1 MSQPTPTS
9 YNEIIAH
16 TIEQALSLSKN
27 TKSDHT
33 IAGFCQLQG
42 PTGGGKSSSLYR
54 SPDGNIPASLEYIKS
69 KGLQAILVTH
79 RWNIL
84 HDIYESATS
93 AKDTS
98 GNPFRVSILYAQDET
113 IVSAVSQQAL
123 PHEKNVQKFDLPDPF
138 QAIEHISL
146 LGVFRSNVDKDALIR
161 ACHNVTAIA
170 RNVEYKKKN
179 PDSMGVLLEREEQE
193 LRKLCGYVERT
204 LLSCMI
210 SLEKSVKSASTQ
222 YGKAHELTKQ
232 AKNKLREFRQ
242 NKWIRR
248 IFPAI
253 AWRDDEQHLLVL
265 TTQKLFASFYD
276 GKQKVRMSSGQLAG
290 MVVFVDEFD
299 YQADIL
305 QTLLAQSQMV
315 QEPPECIGQLLEGG
329 KRLLARMQY
338 VTAEPI
344 PELYTELKQLIA
356 ELEEDLTSKGVDLN
370 RSRALV
376 VPLKQYESG
385 VPFEKKYLF
394 RSDHLVTSEPL
405 QLQQQPYGFEVKS
418 YGDTVEASV
427 DVGDFLRVME
437 KYIRRFS
444 LLLSQFATDESE
456 AYEYLVRLNRL
467 LFDPANDYRPS
478 YYSTALPSLS
488 LFSLPR
494 TNLPELEV
502 INKSNL
508 LPNTQTNMFGLTTWL
523 LTTDEA
529 EADIDPL
536 RIKIKRALLPTTPEG
551 LMVSLSSRNLVFA
564 LSATSYIERAVGH
577 FDIRWIESAL
587 RYVAQA
593 RNPKCTESFLGDAF
607 NSRPEDWFQK
617 PIPYLQTV
625 EDKNI
630 QMAVIRSLAK
640 AKSELRRSE
649 LTTTIHDFDEAIT
662 DECFNETKQNLNA
675 AFFEAENSEY
685 KYEYR
690 QSVLL
695 KLLHILRLAAN
706 EPHHKGHLAF
716 VNSVKYLRKW
726 LLSDAAENSRKSFDC
741 LELAPASKGSLSC
754 LLERFPDVFIPLK
767 VQDIPMMICLLNAEA
782 QKREGFELAYQAAF
796 DSGRTVV
803 VMTQTASA
811 TNGINLDYSIP
822 NSQGQMDLT
831 SLFIVESKHFYFSPW
846 DKDDSNDEMAH
857 AGFQLRNLEK
867 LIRRSEF
874 SRKQQRQFIMPLM
887 NNSIPKIQDL
897 NRLYKGTN
905 DYVKNL
911 AADVQQ
917 QVGRIER
924 AWSHVPNVAIHLS
937 DGVAGHL
944 RSYGQLSVFTNN
956 RHWVSNLNNQL
967 IDDLINSENE
977 SVVNFLALLKTRS
990 QDGSDAVEIID
1001 NRLVTAI
1008 REAREGKTSIQEI
1021 STLWHE
1027 LGRAVL
1033 QHDLQWK
1040 PTHNKCGIKE
1050 PLRYWACFERPEE
1063 SKNTGEIWYDPKS
1076 WQFFAHRAS
1085 GLIKYNPQSL
1095 YEVVQRHPGISEW
1108 FNRKGFRT
1116 SLQPFANDIE
1126 EQYAFHPV
1134 VVQRILQGRLGEE
1147 GIRALLS
1154 DEQLDTNQYIYNQE
1168 LFELYD
1174 FEITKSDVFVDA
1186 KYWST
1191 TTIEQSENSFE
1202 QWLSSGKKP
1211 NFAPLGLIKK
1221 LEKIR
1226 KMRGNNAIL
1235 VIANLLTSEVDCSL
1249 SGFSEKLEPVKVEHA
1264 SILFLPG
1271 CLNDERYQMTSGFKW
1286 LSKIVRQRLKEEC

>member
-1 MSQPTPTS
+1 MSQPILNS
-9 YNEIIAH
+9 YNQIIAH
-16 TIEQALSLSKN
+16 TIEQALALSVNAKIEN
-27 TKSDHT
+27 V
-33 IAGFCQLQG
+33 IAGFCRLQG

-54 SPDGNIPASLEYIKS
+54 SPDGKIPASLEFIKS

-93 AKDTS
+93 AKDSS
-98 GNPFRVSILYAQDET
+98 GNPLLVSILYAQDET
-113 IVSAVSQQAL
+113 VVSAVSQRAL
-123 PHEKNVQKFDLPDPF
+123 PHEQGVQKSDLPDTYK
-138 QAIEHISL
+138 AIEDIHG
-146 LGVFRSNVDKDALIR
+146 LGVFRSNADKEALVR
-161 ACHNVTAIA
+161 ACHNVAAIA

-193 LRKLCGYVERT
+193 LRKLCGFVERT
-204 LLSCMI
+204 LLGCMS
-210 SLEKSVKSASTQ
+210 SLEKAVKYASKHH
-222 YGKAHELTKQ
+222 GKTHELTAQ
-232 AKNKLREFRQ
+232 AKEKLRLYRE
-242 NKWIRR
+242 NKWVRR

-253 AWRDDEQHLLVL
+253 AWHDDKQHLLVL

-290 MVVFVDEFD
+290 KVVFVDEFD

-329 KRLLARMQY
+329 KRLLARMQF

-344 PELYTELKQLIA
+344 PELYSELKQLIG

-370 RSRALV
+370 QSRALV
-376 VPLKQYESG
+376 MPLKQYEAG

-405 QLQQQPYGFEVKS
+405 QLQQKPHGFEVKS
-418 YGDTVEASV
+418 YGQSDEASV

-494 TNLPELEV
+494 TSLPELEALSR
-502 INKSNL
+502 SNR

-564 LSATSYIERAVGH
+564 LSATSYIERGIGH

-587 RYVAQA
+587 RYLAQA
-593 RNPKCTESFLGDAF
+593 RNPQCTESFLGDSF
-607 NSRPEDWFQK
+607 EERPEDWFKK
-617 PIPYLQTV
+617 PIPYLQTD
-625 EDKNI
+625 EDKQL
-630 QMAVIRSLAK
+630 QMAVIRSLVED
-640 AKSELRRSE
+640 KSEKRRST
-649 LTTTIHDFDEAIT
+649 LKTTIHDFDDAINAPVFQEA
-662 DECFNETKQNLNA
+662 KLHLNA
-675 AFFEAENSEY
+675 AFFEAEHSDY

-690 QSVLL
+690 QSVLF
-695 KLLHILRLAAN
+695 KLLHVLHLAAN
-706 EPHHKGHLAF
+706 EPQHKGHLAF

-726 LLSDAAENSRKSFDC
+726 LISDTAENSRMSADWLEMERLTTGVLSSFD
-741 LELAPASKGSLSC
+741 
-754 LLERFPDVFIPLK
+754 DVFIPLAVNGK
-767 VQDIPMMICLLNAEA
+767 SMMICLLNAEA
-782 QKREGFELAYQAAF
+782 QKREGFERAYQAAF

-811 TNGINLDYSIP
+811 TNGINLDYSLP
-822 NSQGQMDLT
+822 NSQGQIDLT
-831 SLFIVESKHFYFSPW
+831 SLFIIESKHFYFSPW
-846 DKDDSNDEMAH
+846 DSNDADDEMSH

-867 LIRRSEF
+867 LVRRSEF

-887 NNSIPKIQDL
+887 NNSVAKIQEL
-897 NRLYKGTN
+897 NKLYKGTN

-924 AWSHVPNVAIHLS
+924 AWTYVPHVAIHLS
-937 DGVAGHL
+937 DDVAGHL
-944 RSYGQLSVFTNN
+944 RNYGQLTVCTNN
-956 RHWVSNLNNQL
+956 RNWVSNLNNQL
-967 IDDLINSENE
+967 IDDLTHSEDATV
-977 SVVNFLALLKTRS
+977 SNFLALLKTRS
-990 QDGSDAVEIID
+990 QDGSAAVDIID
-1001 NRLVTAI
+1001 NKLVSAI
-1008 REAREGKTSIQEI
+1008 RDARQGKGCIEDI
-1021 STLWHE
+1021 SGLWHE

-1033 QHDLQWK
+1033 QHDLQWM
-1040 PTHNKCGIKE
+1040 PQNNMFGITE
-1050 PLRYWACFERPEE
+1050 PLCRWACFERPKET
-1063 SKNTGEIWYDPKS
+1063 KVTGETWYDPKS
-1076 WQFFAHRAS
+1076 WQFFAKRAA
-1085 GLIKYNPQSL
+1085 GLIKYNPQTL
-1095 YEVVQRHPGISEW
+1095 YEVVNRQPAISDW

-1116 SLQPFANDIE
+1116 SFQPFANDIE
-1126 EQYAFHPV
+1126 EQFAFHPV
-1134 VVQRILQGRLGEE
+1134 VIQRILQGRIGEE

-1154 DEQLDTNQYIYNQE
+1154 DKQLATKQDVYNHE

-1174 FEITKSDVFVDA
+1174 FEIANADVFVDA
-1186 KYWST
+1186 KFWS
-1191 TTIEQSENSFE
+1191 IAALEQSDEGFE
-1202 QWLSSGKKP
+1202 QWLASGKRP
-1211 NFAPLGLIKK
+1211 EFAPLGLIKK

-1226 KMRGNNAIL
+1226 QIRGENAIL
-1235 VIANLLTSEVDCSL
+1235 VIANLLTGEDCSL
-1249 SGFSEKLEPVKVEHA
+1249 SGFSEVLEPVKVENA

-1271 CLNDERYQMTSGFKW
+1271 CLVSDGYQMTSGFKW
-1286 LSKIVRQRLKEEC
+1286 FSKIVWQRMREQG